1 MKRALTVFAAIVFLL
16 AAGCEKQNKNPT
28 VIPPP
33 SSFTAN
39 LSIDFAQTPMT
50 ARLTQTDSENFIIQ
64 MLSPEIMAPL
74 RLTYTAGV
82 CTVSYEGL
90 EFESEPDRFP
100 QAEFGAL
107 LTQALTSIAQD
118 IDIQK
123 TYSENLCTYNGI
135 GNRGNFRMTGNAE
148 SGEWL
153 SFEVEGAGLKID
165 FSDFNKK

>member
-1 MKRALTVFAAIVFLL
+1 MKRALSVFAAVVFLL
-16 AAGCEKQNKNPT
+16 AAGCEKQSKNPVVT
-28 VIPPP
+28 PPP

-50 ARLTQTDSENFIIQ
+50 ARLTQTDSENFTVQ

-74 RLTYTAGV
+74 CLTYSAGA

-90 EFESEPDRFP
+90 KFESEPDRFP

-107 LTQALTSIAQD
+107 LTQALTSIMQD

-123 TYSENLCTYNGI
+123 TYSENIWTYNGI
-135 GNRGNFRMTGNAE
+135 GSRGNFKITRNAE
-148 SGEWL
+148 SGKWL
-153 SFEVEGAGLKID
+153 SFEVESAGLKID
-165 FSDFNKK
+165 FSNFDIK